1 MASKKFNLKLAVA
14 MILLVVAGFVMGYNW
29 QSNGWVI
36 VAGLTIVG
44 CIVTVFNLFRQSHRE
59 LEFFI
64 KAIKNNDSALK
75 FINHTGNK
83 SLNRLHEAFNELNR
97 LIQQAKIENR
107 IHENYFKNIID
118 QLDTGILVFND
129 KGFVKEANQAMMR
142 LTGLGILTHL
152 SQLIRVD
159 VSFAS
164 KLRELKPGV
173 SNLVTLN
180 INGKN
185 IELAGRCKQ
194 LLSPSETLT
203 LVTLHD
209 IRSELDMKEIDAWMR
224 LIRVLNHEM
233 MNSLTP
239 VVSITQSLQSMW
251 HDADGLPADVT
262 RQTTID
268 GLNAIEERGRA
279 LMRFVQSF
287 RSLTHIPTPEKSL
300 IVSDDFCA
308 RLNIL
313 LSPFRDQP
321 NLTLTIVPPEPPIN
335 LLIDEQLIIQVLMN
349 LVKNAADAIRDTP
362 NAAIELSICNRDTHV
377 QISVHD
383 NGAGIPANMLNDIF
397 VPFFTTKPNGS
408 GIGLSVSKQI
418 IRAHGGNI
426 SVNSDTGNTM
436 FVVDLS

>member
-1 MASKKFNLKLAVA
+1 MASKRFNLRIFIALT
-14 MILLVVAGFVMGYNW
+14 LLVVAGVVMGYYRH
-29 QSNGWVI
+29 SVFVYI
-36 VAGLTIVG
+36 LAGVMIIG
-44 CIVTVFNLFRQSHRE
+44 CYWTVFNLFGQSHRE
-59 LEFFI
+59 LKFFI

-75 FINHTGNK
+75 FVDHTGSK
-83 SLNRLHEAFNELNR
+83 SLNRLHEAFNELNH
-97 LIQQAKIENR
+97 LIQQAKIDNR

-129 KGFVKEANQAMMR
+129 KGFVKETNAAMMR
-142 LTGLGILTHL
+142 LTGLSVLTHL
-152 SQLIRVD
+152 SQLGRVD
-159 VSFAS
+159 VSFAN

-173 SNLVTLN
+173 SNLVTLT

-194 LLSPSETLT
+194 LVAPTETLI

-251 HDADGLPADVT
+251 YDADSRPAGVT

-268 GLNAIEERGRA
+268 GLNTIEERGRA

-287 RSLTHIPTPEKSL
+287 RSLTHIPTPEKK
-300 IVSDDFCA
+300 VVASDDFCA

-313 LSPFRDQP
+313 LSPYRDQP
-321 NLTLTIVPPEPPIN
+321 NLTLSIVPPQPPLE
-335 LLIDEQLIIQVLMN
+335 LLMDEQLIIQVLMN
-349 LVKNAADAIRDTP
+349 LVKNAADATCDTP
-362 NAAIELSICNRDTHV
+362 HAAIELTVRQRNNHV
-377 QISVHD
+377 QIVVHD
-383 NGAGIPANMLNDIF
+383 NGPGIPADMLNDIF

-426 SVNSDTGNTM
+426 AVDSTPGSTV
-436 FVVDLS
+436 FVLDWV

>member
-1 MASKKFNLKLAVA
+1 MASKRFSLKLSVVL
-14 MILLVVAGFVMGYNW
+14 ILLVVAGFMMGYY
-29 QSNGWVI
+29 QHSVYVLM
-36 VAGLTIVG
+36 VAGLTIIG
-44 CIVTVFNLFRQSHRE
+44 CIWTVFNFFRQSHRE

-75 FINHTGNK
+75 FVDHTGNK
-83 SLNRLHEAFNELNR
+83 GLNRLHEAFNELNR
-97 LIQQAKIENR
+97 LIQQAKIDNR

-129 KGFVKEANQAMMR
+129 KGFVKEANQSMMR
-142 LTGLGILTHL
+142 LSGLSVLTHL
-152 SQLIRVD
+152 SQLSRAD
-159 VSFAS
+159 VSFAN
-164 KLRELKPGV
+164 KLKELKPGV
-173 SNLVTLN
+173 SNLVTLT

-194 LLSPSETLT
+194 LVAPTETLT

-224 LIRVLNHEM
+224 LIKVLNHEM

-251 HDADGLPADVT
+251 HDADSQPADVT

-268 GLNAIEERGRA
+268 GLNTIEERGRA

-287 RSLTHIPTPEKSL
+287 RSLTHIPIPEK
-300 IVSDDFCA
+300 IVIASDDFCA

-313 LSPFRDQP
+313 LSPFRDNP
-321 NLTLTIVPPEPPIN
+321 DLTLIIVPPEQPMN

-349 LVKNAADAIRDTP
+349 LVKNAVDATCDTLNATIEVMIRHCD
-362 NAAIELSICNRDTHV
+362 AHV
-377 QISVHD
+377 QIIVRD
-383 NGAGIPANMLNDIF
+383 NGPGIPVDMLNDIF

-418 IRAHGGNI
+418 VRAHGGTI
-426 SVNSDTGNTM
+426 AVNSAPGCTV
-436 FVVDLS
+436 FVMDL